1 MEGGIALVA
10 LPQAD
15 GFIKPRPA
23 LLLRRM
29 PPFGDWL
36 VCGISSQLHQRVASL
51 DEIIK
56 PTDPDFSDSGL
67 KTASVIRLGFL
78 TTLPPQRFQGVMGS
92 ILPER
97 HLRLLGRLSDFLKPS
112 EEA

>member
-36 VCGISSQLHQRVASL
+36 VCGISSQLHQRVAGL
-51 DEIIK
+51 DEIIT

-92 ILPER
+92 ISPER
-97 HLRLLGRLSDFLKPS
+97 HLRLLERLSDFLKPS